1 MNQTLNL
8 KRLGFLARKD
18 LFQYW
23 RGMLIVA
30 AGNTGVMIVITI
42 LGIIKD
48 RGSVVY
54 DEVWGGVNYDGWFI
68 GLMIIWGCIAASA
81 AFRELHDKNRNQDFL
96 LLPASALEKTLVRLL
111 MVSLVLPLFIMVLML
126 ADSLIAES
134 IRALVQDGALIKA
147 FNPFGS
153 NSFDLYVRR
162 FGNLRIIG
170 YTIVLQ
176 SVFFLGAAWFRK
188 AHFIKTVL
196 GAVVI
201 STVFGLLIIIL
212 FSMMFASYKNGD
224 FNSVNMYFNLG
235 RFAAGP
241 FREFFRVLRITMQI
255 IGFALL
261 PPFCW
266 FVAWI
271 RVKEAQSSYGV

>member
-23 RGMLIVA
+23 RGVLIVA
-30 AGNTGVMIVITI
+30 AGNTGVMILITL
-42 LGIIKD
+42 LGIIF
-48 RGSVVY
+48 GSGNPVDY
-54 DEVWGGVNYDGWFI
+54 NGWFT
-68 GLMIIWGCIAASA
+68 GLTVIWGCIAASL
-81 AFRELHDKNRNQDFL
+81 AFEELYDKNRNQDFL
-96 LLPASALEKTLVRLL
+96 LLPASALEKTMVRLL
-111 MVSLVLPLFIMVLML
+111 WVSLVRPLFIIVLMMV
-126 ADSLIAES
+126 DSLIAES
-134 IRALVQDGALIKA
+134 IVSLIQGGSMEL
-147 FNPFGS
+147 FNPFDSGRKIS
-153 NSFDLYVRR
+153 NPQ
-162 FGNLRIIG
+162 IIG
-170 YTIVLQ
+170 YTIVIQ
-176 SVFFLGAAWFRK
+176 SIFFLGAAWFRK
-188 AHFIKTVL
+188 ARFIKTVL
-196 GAVVI
+196 SAVVI
-201 STVFGLLIIIL
+201 STVFGLLIIIQ
-212 FSMMFASYKNGD
+212 FSIMFASYKNGD

-235 RFAAGP
+235 DFAAGP

>member
-1 MNQTLNL
+1 MNQLNPTNQTLNF
-8 KRLGFLARKD
+8 RRMGFLARRD
-18 LFQYW
+18 LLRYW

-42 LGIIKD
+42 LGIIFN
-48 RGSVVY
+48 RGSLVY
-54 DEVWGGVNYDGWFI
+54 DDSWGGVNYDGWFI

-81 AFRELHDKNRNQDFL
+81 AFGELHDKNRNQDFL

-111 MVSLVLPLFIMVLML
+111 MVSLVLPLFIVVLML

-134 IRALVQDGALIKA
+134 IRALAQDGALITA

-153 NSFDLYVRR
+153 NSFDLYGRR

-170 YTIVLQ
+170 YTVVLQ

-196 GAVVI
+196 GVAGV
-201 STVFGLLIIIL
+201 STALSLFTVLVFYIVFGPSLDMH
-212 FSMMFASYKNGD
+212 FDSSSF
-224 FNSVNMYFNLG
+224 VPG
-235 RFAAGP
+235 R
-241 FREFFRVLRITMQI
+241 FREFFRTLKVTAKILA
-255 IGFALL
+255 FAVL

-266 FVAWI
+266 FTAWL
-271 RVKEAQSSYGV
+271 RVKETQSSHGV